1 MQQSK
6 KQPTRDDLA
15 TTWKIIRDQAQIIRL
30 QAERI
35 HCQKEL
41 LASLLRVYPR
51 LEYFRINY

>member
-6 KQPTRDDLA
+6 KQPTRGDLA

-51 LEYFRINY
+51 LEYLRIN